1 MTPSE
6 AIRRLR
12 ADLSPFL
19 VHLTRSGTV
28 KLWGDIIG
36 RSADEFQIIDAQ
48 ESLQRIIR
56 SSKIEAKSPFGYFNL
71 KIPYRRSDGT
81 STNLGSGVQR
91 SWLRSV
97 CFTETPVDGIGFQC
111 QFNPAR
117 KCQFD
122 RFGLAFYESPV
133 RKARGNPIFYVDS
146 SNAGLRSSL
155 DVIPSSNICEDFAPM
170 MPFFECFGQRLY
182 SKSSNAKE
190 IDFRWEREWR
200 VVGDFEFSQVDV
212 AFGLCPEEHISK
224 FETLVSRKF
233 LFVDPFWPKE
243 QLLAKLC
250 QDERLE
256 KLLR

>member
-1 MTPSE
+1 MRLLRSVLKLSIFDANSVVGTSMNSPYTVTPSE

-28 KLWGDIIG
+28 KLWRDVIG
-36 RSADEFQIIDAQ
+36 RSSDEFLVIDAQ

-81 STNLGSGVQR
+81 STNPGSRVQ
-91 SWLRSV
+91 
-97 CFTETPVDGIGFQC
+97 
-111 QFNPAR
+111 
-117 KCQFD
+117 
-122 RFGLAFYESPV
+122 
-133 RKARGNPIFYVDS
+133 
-146 SNAGLRSSL
+146 RSSL
-155 DVIPSSNICEDFAPM
+155 DVIPGSNICKDFAPM
-170 MPFFECFGQRLY
+170 MPFFECFGQPLY
-182 SKSSNAKE
+182 SRSSIAKE

-212 AFGLCPEEHISK
+212 AFGLCPEEHIST

-233 LFVDPFWPKE
+233 LFVDPFWLKE
-243 QLLAKLC
+243 QLLEKLC